1 MRIRDLLKKIE
12 KMTVKSKKI
21 TNIGK
26 DVESGGL
33 ATDPQNPKGCC
44 NGSAFLKFLK
54 CLTWLYCT
62 FLAVFGGFWFAQLPN
77 VVGLDDPNA
86 RLFVKISLWGF
97 IPACLCFFGLG
108 GARSLIATDRKDKL
122 WSIRMFIYFFDWIA
136 MLTFVLLITD
146 LIVVIIAYCAGP
158 DGTVFNFL
166 GLSQMWL
173 ARTGVFALAG
183 IGCLMLGKAHKEAFK
198 EAIAR

>member
-33 ATDPQNPKGCC
+33 ATDPQNPKGCY

-62 FLAVFGGFWFAQLPN
+62 FLAVFGGVWFAQLPN

-86 RLFVKISLWGF
+86 RLFVKISVWGF
-97 IPACLCFFGLG
+97 IPGKIVRIYLC
-108 GARSLIATDRKDKL
+108 R
-122 WSIRMFIYFFDWIA
+122 
-136 MLTFVLLITD
+136 TF
-146 LIVVIIAYCAGP
+146 
-158 DGTVFNFL
+158 
-166 GLSQMWL
+166 
-173 ARTGVFALAG
+173 
-183 IGCLMLGKAHKEAFK
+183 
-198 EAIAR
+198 